1 MSPFFLGFCLQGP
14 PGANL
19 FIFRI
24 PDDFDD
30 DKLLQTFVP
39 FGKVIHA
46 KVGMDRDTG
55 KSKGFG

>member
-1 MSPFFLGFCLQGP
+1 MQGP

-30 DKLLQTFVP
+30 DKLLQTFLP